1 MQAGAPKSPVGQG
14 RQCGTCTAC
23 CDGWLKIEVYGHQVD
38 RGKPCP
44 FSSGQC
50 CTIYPTRPQDPC
62 REFICGW
69 LARNSPLPEWMRPEK
84 SNLILL
90 ASNFTW
96 RGLPVDV
103 AVPVGDRPKTKALDW
118 LKQFATGA
126 RRLLLYQSFEEWHA
140 FGPPAFQ
147 AEMRERI
154 SRGEK
159 PWQ

>member
-1 MQAGAPKSPVGQG
+1 MQGNALGGGSR

-44 FSSGQC
+44 FSSGHC
-50 CTIYPTRPQDPC
+50 CTIYSTRPQDPC

-69 LARNSPLPEWMRPEK
+69 LVGSSPLPEWMRPDK
-84 SNLILL
+84 ANLILL

-103 AVPVGDRPKTKALDW
+103 AVPIGDRPRTKALDW
-118 LKQFATGA
+118 LKQFAAA
-126 RRLLLYQSFEEWHA
+126 RKRLLLYRIFEDWHA

-154 SRGEK
+154 GRGDR
-159 PWQ
+159 PWT